1 MQSGSTSI
9 NTIRIYNP
17 IKQGQDHDPQ
27 GRFIRLWCPELKSV
41 PDVYLHEPWR
51 MDAATAGRLGCRI
64 GIDYPAPL
72 VDPAVAAREAKD
84 RIWAIRREAGFD
96 RIADAIQQRH
106 GSRRAGLPPTGARQR
121 TRRRRGGDVSGAEQ
135 LQLDL

>member
-1 MQSGSTSI
+1 
-9 NTIRIYNP
+9 
-17 IKQGQDHDPQ
+17 
-27 GRFIRLWCPELKSV
+27 
-41 PDVYLHEPWR
+41 
-51 MDAATAGRLGCRI
+51 MDAATAERLGCRI

-106 GSRRAGLPPTGARQR
+106 GSRRAGLLSTEGRAR
-121 TRRRRGGDVSGAEQ
+121 TRRRRGDNVNGAEQ